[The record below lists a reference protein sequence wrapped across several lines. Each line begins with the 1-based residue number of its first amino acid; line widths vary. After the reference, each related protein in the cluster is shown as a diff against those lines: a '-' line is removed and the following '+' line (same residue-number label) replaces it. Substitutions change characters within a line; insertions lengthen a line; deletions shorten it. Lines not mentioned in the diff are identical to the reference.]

1 MTGLVNDR
9 TSEGLPLLRVGIVG
23 WGWMGQ
29 VHARAYTRLLQHY
42 PESPLRPVLIAVA
55 DNAGDERLRT
65 AVNTFGFEDAYAD
78 WRDLIAREDIDAV
91 SVTGPNFIHRDVAVA
106 AR

>member
-9 TSEGLPLLRVGIVG
+9 TSEELPLLRVGIVG

-42 PESPLRPVLIAVA
+42 R
-55 DNAGDERLRT
+55 
-65 AVNTFGFEDAYAD
+65 
-78 WRDLIAREDIDAV
+78 
-91 SVTGPNFIHRDVAVA
+91 
-106 AR
+106 